1 MIHNYNS
8 TNNQHVLRKLVER
21 EIIACQSYLVTELL
35 KHHYDEAEW
44 INEYTDN
51 SEEIEELQEEETRY
65 RRAVVL
71 AEIKIDVYSEEL
83 QEAIDD
89 NNNLIQEEIKN
100 KIDILTSGIANIK
113 NRVEG
118 IEETIYSLQIEEEI
132 PKEIYEWWLV
142 TSWFEDKLKEKGE
155 VFLELFGETWW
166 GRQCTGQAI
175 LLDYVIGRIGED
187 IEILEGQSNHKF
199 WVD

>member
-132 PKEIYEWWLV
+132 PKEVYEWWLV

-175 LLDYVIGRIGED
+175 LLDYVIGSIGED
-187 IEILEGQSNHKF
+187 MEILEGQDNHKY
-199 WVD
+199 WVN

>member
-1 MIHNYNS
+1 
-8 TNNQHVLRKLVER
+8 
-21 EIIACQSYLVTELL
+21 LVTELL

-132 PKEIYEWWLV
+132 PKEPLEWWLV
-142 TSWFEDKLKEKGE
+142 TGWFEEKLKGYGE
-155 VFLELFGETWW
+155 VFVEIFGETWW
-166 GRQCTGQAI
+166 GRTCTGQAI

-187 IEILEGQSNHKF
+187 MEILEGQDNHKF
-199 WVD
+199 WRD